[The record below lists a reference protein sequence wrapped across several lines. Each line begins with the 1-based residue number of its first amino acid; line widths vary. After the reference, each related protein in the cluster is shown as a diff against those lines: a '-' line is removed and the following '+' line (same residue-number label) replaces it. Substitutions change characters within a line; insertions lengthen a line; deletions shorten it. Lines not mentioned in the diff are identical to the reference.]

1 MDNIFQTIL
10 NAVEQNKTIILA
22 TTLSTDRKGN
32 IDTFERRLI
41 NEAELL
47 DEENQLFLKVLK
59 EGKPALMHDISNKE
73 SDKFSDKKKDQFTDE
88 DSNQFSSKESNQFS
102 NKDRKQFTL
111 AEPFFP
117 KERLIVLGGGH
128 IALPLVEIA
137 SKVGFQVTVVDD
149 RPSFAN
155 NSRFPSAE
163 RVLCESFTTCFDQ
176 IKITRNDYI
185 VIITRGH
192 RHDAD
197 CLKQILNLPE
207 TIYVGMIGS
216 KRRVEIVKQE
226 LSEEGLDVARLERV
240 CSPIGLSIGST
251 TPEEISISIIAQLIK
266 RKRMDRAE
274 QFLVNRSDMDSYM
287 LTKLASLKNER
298 CCLVTIISTKGSV
311 PRGVGAK
318 MLVYETGQIDGSIG
332 GGCSESAIMRTA
344 LEIIGSKTWII
355 KDIDMTA
362 EEAEEEGMVCGG
374 IMTVLLEDMT
384 TN

>member
-10 NAVEQNKTIILA
+10 NVVEQNKTIILA

-318 MLVYETGQIDGSIG
+318 MLVYETGQIVGSIG

-355 KDIDMTA
+355 EDIDMTA

-374 IMTVLLEDMT
+374 IMTVLIEDMI

>member
-1 MDNIFQTIL
+1 MSNIYQTIL
-10 NAVEQNKTIILA
+10 NVVEQNKSIILA
-22 TTLSTDRKGN
+22 TTLSTDKKGN
-32 IDTFERRLI
+32 TELLDRRLI
-41 NEAELL
+41 NEAELRKE
-47 DEENQLFLKVLK
+47 DRQLFQKVLK
-59 EGKPALMHDISNKE
+59 EGKPSCISIS
-73 SDKFSDKKKDQFTDE
+73 SDKEQ
-88 DSNQFSSKESNQFS
+88 
-102 NKDRKQFTL
+102 KQFTL

-137 SKVGFQVTVVDD
+137 SRVGFLVTVVDD

-155 NSRFPSAE
+155 VPRFPTAQK
-163 RVLCESFTTCFDQ
+163 VLCESFTSCFEQ

-192 RHDAD
+192 RHDAE
-197 CLKQILNLPE
+197 CLKQLLKLPE
-207 TIYVGMIGS
+207 TIYAGMIGS
-216 KRRVEIVKQE
+216 KRRVEIVKQN
-226 LSEEGLDVARLERV
+226 LSEEGFNDARLERV
-240 CSPIGLSIGST
+240 CTPIGLSIGSA

-266 RKRMDRAE
+266 RKRMDRE
-274 QFLVNRSDMDSYM
+274 NQFLVNRSDMDSNM
-287 LTKLASLKNER
+287 LDKLASLKNEH
-298 CCLVTIISTKGSV
+298 CCMVTIIATKGSV

-344 LEIIGSKTWII
+344 LEIIGSKTWMI

>member
-1 MDNIFQTIL
+1 MSNIYQTIL
-10 NAVEQNKTIILA
+10 NVVEQNQTILLA
-22 TTLSTDRKGN
+22 TTLFPDSIGNTDRKGN
-32 IDTFERRLI
+32 TDKLERRLI
-41 NEAELL
+41 NESELP
-47 DEENQLFLKVLK
+47 EQENQLFQEVLKV
-59 EGKPALMHDISNKE
+59 GKPVCIPDCSDIEQK
-73 SDKFSDKKKDQFTDE
+73 
-88 DSNQFSSKESNQFS
+88 
-102 NKDRKQFTL
+102 RFTL
-111 AEPFFP
+111 VEPFFP

-137 SKVGFQVTVVDD
+137 SRVGFQVTVVDD

-155 NSRFPSAE
+155 VPRFPSAE
-163 RVLCESFTTCFDQ
+163 KVLCESFTSCFDQ

-192 RHDAD
+192 RHDTD
-197 CLKQILNLPE
+197 CLRQILDEPE

-216 KRRVEIVKQE
+216 RQRVEIVKQK
-226 LSEEGLDVARLERV
+226 LSEEGFDVARLGRV
-240 CSPIGLSIGST
+240 CTPIGLAIGSA

-266 RKRMDRAE
+266 RKRMDRAD
-274 QFLVNRSDMDSYM
+274 QFLVNRSDMDSDM
-287 LTKLASLKNER
+287 LNKFAALKSER
-298 CCLVTIISTKGSV
+298 CCMVTIISTVGSV

-318 MLVYETGQIDGSIG
+318 MLVYETGLIDGSIG

-344 LEIIGSKTWII
+344 LEIIGSKTWVI

-384 TN
+384 IN

>member
-1 MDNIFQTIL
+1 MGNIYQTIL
-10 NAVEQNKTIILA
+10 NVVEQNQTILLA
-22 TTLSTDRKGN
+22 TTLSSDRTKNTDRTGN
-32 IDTFERRLI
+32 TDILERRLV
-41 NEAELL
+41 NESELL
-47 DEENQLFLKVLK
+47 QEENQLFQEVLKV
-59 EGKPALMHDISNKE
+59 GKPVCIPDN
-73 SDKFSDKKKDQFTDE
+73 SDKE
-88 DSNQFSSKESNQFS
+88 HE
-102 NKDRKQFTL
+102 RFTL
-111 AEPFFP
+111 VEPFFP
-117 KERLIVLGGGH
+117 KERLVVLGGGH

-155 NSRFPSAE
+155 VPRFPTAE
-163 RVLCESFTTCFDQ
+163 KVLCESFTSCLDQ

-197 CLKQILNLPE
+197 CLRQILKEPE

-216 KRRVEIVKQE
+216 KHRVAVVKQE
-226 LSEEGLDVARLERV
+226 LSEEGFDEIRLERV
-240 CSPIGLSIGST
+240 CTPIGLAIGSA

-266 RKRMDRAE
+266 RKRLDRAE
-274 QFLVNRSDMDSYM
+274 QFIINRSDMDSNM
-287 LTKLASLKNER
+287 LNKLAALKNER
-298 CCLVTIISTKGSV
+298 CCMVTIIASKGSV

-318 MLVYETGQIDGSIG
+318 MIVYETGRIEGSIG

-384 TN
+384 IN

>member
-1 MDNIFQTIL
+1 MGNIYQTIQNL
-10 NAVEQNKTIILA
+10 VKQNKTILLA
-22 TTLSTDRKGN
+22 TTLSLDKKGN
-32 IDTFERRLI
+32 TDILERRLI
-41 NEAELL
+41 NETELL
-47 DEENQLFLKVLK
+47 QEGNQLIQKVLK
-59 EGKPALMHDISNKE
+59 EGKPECIFDGSEIENK
-73 SDKFSDKKKDQFTDE
+73 
-88 DSNQFSSKESNQFS
+88 
-102 NKDRKQFTL
+102 RFTL
-111 AEPFFP
+111 VEPFFP

-137 SKVGFQVTVVDD
+137 SRVGFQVTVVDD

-155 NSRFPSAE
+155 VPRFPTAE
-163 RVLCESFTTCFDQ
+163 KVLCESFTSCFDQ

-192 RHDAD
+192 RHDEE
-197 CLKQILNLPE
+197 CLRQILNQPE

-226 LSEEGLDVARLERV
+226 LSAEGFDEDRLGRV
-240 CSPIGLSIGST
+240 CTPIGLSIGSA

-266 RKRMDRAE
+266 RKRMDRAD
-274 QFLVNRSDMDSYM
+274 QFIVNRSDMDSNM
-287 LTKLASLKNER
+287 LCKLATLENER
-298 CCLVTIISTKGSV
+298 CCMVTIIATKGSV

-318 MLVYETGQIDGSIG
+318 MLVYDTGQIDGSIG

-344 LEIIGSKTWII
+344 LELIGSKTWVI

-384 TN
+384 NN

>member
-1 MDNIFQTIL
+1 MGNIYQTIQNL
-10 NAVEQNKTIILA
+10 VKQNKTVLLA
-22 TTLSTDRKGN
+22 TTLSADRKGKTD
-32 IDTFERRLI
+32 ILERRLI
-41 NEAELL
+41 NESELL
-47 DEENQLFLKVLK
+47 QEGNQLFQKALK
-59 EGKPALMHDISNKE
+59 EGKPVCIPESPDEENKR
-73 SDKFSDKKKDQFTDE
+73 FILT
-88 DSNQFSSKESNQFS
+88 
-102 NKDRKQFTL
+102 
-111 AEPFFP
+111 EPFFP

-137 SKVGFQVTVVDD
+137 SRVGFQVTVVDD

-155 NSRFPSAE
+155 VPRFPTAE
-163 RVLCESFTTCFDQ
+163 KVLCESFTSCFDQ
-176 IKITRNDYI
+176 IKITKNDYI

-197 CLKQILNLPE
+197 CLRQILNQPE

-216 KRRVEIVKQE
+216 RRRVEIVKQE
-226 LSEEGLDVARLERV
+226 LSFEGFDEARLERV
-240 CSPIGLSIGST
+240 CTPIGLSIGSA

-266 RKRMDRAE
+266 RKRMDRAD
-274 QFLVNRSDMDSYM
+274 QFIINRSDLDSNM
-287 LTKLASLKNER
+287 LNKLAALKNER
-298 CCLVTIISTKGSV
+298 CCMVTIISASGSV

-318 MLVYETGQIDGSIG
+318 MVVYETGRIDGSIG

-384 TN
+384 IN

>member
-1 MDNIFQTIL
+1 MGNIYMTIQNL
-10 NAVEQNKTIILA
+10 VKQNKTVLLA
-22 TTLSTDRKGN
+22 TTLSADRKGKTD
-32 IDTFERRLI
+32 ILERRLI
-41 NEAELL
+41 NESELL
-47 DEENQLFLKVLK
+47 QEGNQLFQKALK
-59 EGKPALMHDISNKE
+59 EGKPVCIPESPDEENKR
-73 SDKFSDKKKDQFTDE
+73 FILT
-88 DSNQFSSKESNQFS
+88 
-102 NKDRKQFTL
+102 
-111 AEPFFP
+111 EPFFP

-137 SKVGFQVTVVDD
+137 SRVGFQVTVVDD

-155 NSRFPSAE
+155 VPRFPTAE
-163 RVLCESFTTCFDQ
+163 KVLCESFTSCFNQ

-192 RHDAD
+192 RHDEE
-197 CLKQILNLPE
+197 CLRQILNQPE

-226 LSEEGLDVARLERV
+226 LSLEGFDEARLERV
-240 CSPIGLSIGST
+240 CTPIGLSIGSA
-251 TPEEISISIIAQLIK
+251 TPEEISISIVAQLIK
-266 RKRMDRAE
+266 RKRLDRAD
-274 QFLVNRSDMDSYM
+274 QFIVNRSDMDSNM
-287 LTKLASLKNER
+287 LDRLASLKNER
-298 CCLVTIISTKGSV
+298 CCLVTIISAKGSV

-318 MLVYETGQIDGSIG
+318 MLVYETGKIDGSIG